1 MQQHTTRA
9 EAKTATRTSTGER
22 RLTKRR
28 AWPLAAFAGVVS
40 AAVMLAVA
48 ELVALLVAKESSMV
62 LALGS
67 FVIDI
72 IPPWAKTLVIEL
84 FGSQD
89 KLVLLLSLGLAVL
102 IAAALAGVLQLIRPP
117 LGLILLGIAAVLS
130 GLAIVTRTGATSL
143 ASVPTII
150 GAIAGAAVLAFSV
163 SALRRWRDASLASP
177 TAADSRAADS
187 NAADSESDTDS
198 PNSDSPAARRNVDR
212 RSFFRLTLISA
223 AAAAVVG
230 SGARLLN
237 STTGAVDAFRS
248 SLRLTTRSTVPIPA
262 GAELNI
268 PGLSPLFTPNADFY
282 RVDTALTVPVIDA
295 TTWRLKIGGMVD
307 TELELSFQDIQDM
320 QTDEFVTTMTCVSNE
335 VGADLVGSARWIG
348 VPIRDILARVGV
360 QSGADMVLSTSVD
373 GWTAGTPLEA
383 LNDPGRNAI
392 LAIGMNG
399 EPLPLEHGFPVRMI
413 VPGLYGYVSA
423 TKWLTELK
431 VTTFAADE
439 GYWTPRSWSPLGPI
453 KMSSRVDTPRADRQI
468 APGPTKVAGVAWAQH
483 TGIEAVEVQID
494 SGQWQRATLSTAVNV
509 DTWVQWFI
517 DWEATSGVHFISVRA
532 IDKNGKLQIEERVAP
547 IPNGSSGWQRALVSV
562 TS

>member
-1 MQQHTTRA
+1 M
-9 EAKTATRTSTGER
+9 AKATARTSTGER

-28 AWPLAAFAGVVS
+28 AWPLAAFAGIVS
-40 AAVMLAVA
+40 AAVLLAVA
-48 ELVALLVAKESSMV
+48 ELTALLMAKESSTV

-102 IAAALAGVLQLIRPP
+102 VAAAIAGVLQLIRPP
-117 LGLILLGIAAVLS
+117 PGIMLLGIAALLS

-143 ASVPTII
+143 ASVPTIV
-150 GAIAGAAVLAFSV
+150 GAIAGAALLAFSIT
-163 SALRRWRDASLASP
+163 ALRRWRAGSLADP
-177 TAADSRAADS
+177 ATAAEAATDAYS
-187 NAADSESDTDS
+187 ADAPRS
-198 PNSDSPAARRNVDR
+198 NVDR

-248 SLRLTTRSTVPIPA
+248 SLRLTTKSTVPIPA
-262 GAELNI
+262 GTELNV
-268 PGLSPLFTPNADFY
+268 PGISPLFTRNADFY
-282 RVDTALTVPVIDA
+282 RVDTALTVPMIDA
-295 TTWRLKIGGMVD
+295 TTWCLKISGMVD
-307 TELELSFQDIQDM
+307 NDLELSFQDILDM

-348 VPIRDILARVGV
+348 VSIRDILARVGV

-383 LNDPGRNAI
+383 LNAPGRNAI
-392 LAIGMNG
+392 LAVAMNG

-413 VPGLYGYVSA
+413 MPGLYGYVSA

-431 VTTFAADE
+431 VTTFAAEE

-468 APGPTKVAGVAWAQH
+468 TPGPTKVAGVAWAQH

-494 SGQWQRATLSTAVNV
+494 NGEWQRAALSTAVNV
-509 DTWVQWFI
+509 DTWVQ
-517 DWEATSGVHFISVRA
+517 
-532 IDKNGKLQIEERVAP
+532 
-547 IPNGSSGWQRALVSV
+547 
-562 TS
+562 

>member
-1 MQQHTTRA
+1 MDQHTKRA
-9 EAKTATRTSTGER
+9 TAKTAPPMTTAPR
-22 RLTKRR
+22 RLSQGR
-28 AWPLAAFAGVVS
+28 AWPLAAFAGAVS
-40 AAVMLAVA
+40 AAAMLAVA
-48 ELVALLVAKESSMV
+48 ELVALLVARESSMV

-72 IPPWAKTLVIEL
+72 VPPWAKTLVIEL

-89 KLVLLLSLGLAVL
+89 KLVLLVSLGLAVI
-102 IAAALAGVLQLIRPP
+102 IAAALAGVLQLVRPP
-117 LGLILLGIAAVLS
+117 LGIILLGIAATLS

-143 ASVPTII
+143 ASVPTIV
-150 GAIAGAAVLAFSV
+150 GATAGALLLATST
-163 SALRRWRDASLASP
+163 SALRRWRDDSLA
-177 TAADSRAADS
+177 
-187 NAADSESDTDS
+187 E
-198 PNSDSPAARRNVDR
+198 PAASPEPAAVPAAARQRVDR

-223 AAAAVVG
+223 AAAAVIG

-248 SLRLTTRSTVPIPA
+248 SLRLTTKSTVPIPA
-262 GAELNI
+262 GAELDI

-295 TTWRLKIGGMVD
+295 TTWRLKITGMID
-307 TELELSFQDIQDM
+307 TDLELSFQDILDM

-360 QSGADMVLSTSVD
+360 RSGADMVLSRSVD
-373 GWTAGTPLEA
+373 GWTAGTPLET
-383 LNDPGRNAI
+383 LTDPSRNAI
-392 LAIGMNG
+392 LAVGMNG

-483 TGIEAVEVQID
+483 TGISAVEVQID
-494 SGQWQRATLSTAVNV
+494 GGAWQQATLSTAVNA
-509 DTWVQWFI
+509 DTWVQWVL
-517 DWEATSGVHFISVRA
+517 DWEASTGVHFIAVRA
-532 IDKNGKLQIEERVAP
+532 TDKNGNLQIEERVAP
-547 IPNGSSGWQRALVSV
+547 IPNGSSGWQKALVMV
-562 TS
+562 TAA

>member
-1 MQQHTTRA
+1 MQQDTRRA
-9 EAKTATRTSTGER
+9 TGATATRKTTGER

-40 AAVMLAVA
+40 AAVLLAVA
-48 ELVALLVAKESSMV
+48 EVVALLVAKESSMV

-72 IPPWAKTLVIEL
+72 IPPWAKTLVIDL

-102 IAAALAGVLQLIRPP
+102 LAAAIAGVLQLIRPP
-117 LGLILLGIAAVLS
+117 LGIVILGIAALLS
-130 GLAIVTRTGATSL
+130 GLAIITRTGATSL
-143 ASVPTII
+143 ASVPTIV
-150 GAIAGAAVLAFSV
+150 GAIAGSAVLAFSV
-163 SALRRWRDASLASP
+163 TALRRWRDASLAAP
-177 TAADSRAADS
+177 AAAVTEGTATVADSTGAG
-187 NAADSESDTDS
+187 
-198 PNSDSPAARRNVDR
+198 RRNVDR
-212 RSFFRLTLISA
+212 RRFFQLTLISA

-248 SLRLTTRSTVPIPA
+248 SLRLTTKSTVPIPA

-295 TTWRLKIGGMVD
+295 TTWRLKITGLVD
-307 TELELSFQDIQDM
+307 NDLELSFQDILDM
-320 QTDEFVTTMTCVSNE
+320 ETDEFVTTMTCVSNE

-392 LAIGMNG
+392 LAVGMNG

-431 VTTFAADE
+431 VTTFADDE
-439 GYWTPRSWSPLGPI
+439 GYWTPRSWSPRGPI

-468 APGPTKVAGVAWAQH
+468 APGATKVAGVAWAQH

-494 SGQWQRATLSTAVNV
+494 NGEWQRATLSAAVNV
-509 DTWVQWFI
+509 DTWVQWVL
-517 DWEATSGVHFISVRA
+517 DWEATTGVHFIAVRA
-532 IDKNGKLQIEERVAP
+532 IDKDGNLQIEERVPP
-547 IPNGSSGWQRALVSV
+547 IPNGSSGWQKALVSV
-562 TS
+562 TA

>member
-1 MQQHTTRA
+1 MQQDTRRA
-9 EAKTATRTSTGER
+9 TGASATRNSTGER
-22 RLTKRR
+22 GLARRR

-102 IAAALAGVLQLIRPP
+102 VAAAIAGVLQLIRPP
-117 LGLILLGIAAVLS
+117 LGLVLLGIAAVLS

-150 GAIAGAAVLAFSV
+150 GAIAGAAVLSFSAT
-163 SALRRWRDASLASP
+163 ALRRWRDSSLAAAAATTTAT
-177 TAADSRAADS
+177 TAASPDI
-187 NAADSESDTDS
+187 SDGA
-198 PNSDSPAARRNVDR
+198 PRGNVDR

-223 AAAAVVG
+223 AAAAVLG

-248 SLRLTTRSTVPIPA
+248 SLRLTTRSTVPIPS

-295 TTWRLKIGGMVD
+295 TTWSLKITGMVD
-307 TELELSFQDIQDM
+307 NDLELSFQDILDM

-392 LAIGMNG
+392 LAVGMNG

-439 GYWTPRSWSPLGPI
+439 GYWTPRSWSVLGPI

-494 SGQWQRATLSTAVNV
+494 NGEWQRAALSTAVNV
-509 DTWVQWFI
+509 DTWVQWVL
-517 DWEATSGVHFISVRA
+517 DWEATTGVHFIAVRA
-532 IDKNGKLQIEERVAP
+532 IDKNGNLQIEERVAP
-547 IPNGSSGWQRALVSV
+547 IPNGSSGWQKALVSV
-562 TS
+562 TA